1 MVSAAARKHL
11 EAHIAGERARD
22 IKALMAPLA
31 ANPSY
36 AVPGFILRGR
46 PAVEEM
52 YRRVLDVLS
61 PELSDE
67 YLRALHDPA
76 VTRWGQDHCVIEY
89 NETYPLHWGMVVIIH
104 FKDDLIVSE
113 NTYFTSARGF
123 AQSLAAGGMG
133 AIPGAIPNAP

>member
-1 MVSAAARKHL
+1 MVSATSRKNL

-46 PAVEEM
+46 PAIEEM
-52 YRRVLDVLS
+52 YKRVLEVLS

-67 YLRALHDPA
+67 YLRALDDPA
-76 VTRWGQDHCVIEY
+76 VTRWGEDHCVIEY
-89 NETYPLHWGMVVIIH
+89 NETYPLHCGMVVVVH

-123 AQSLAAGGMG
+123 TQSFAGGMG
-133 AIPGAIPNAP
+133 AIPGAIPNAL